1 MEKRCDLCGS
11 LIKTS
16 EQTIENCVRQAQR
29 LREERKEGGM
39 VQNFGRY
46 GAACIPEF
54 YEVLLDTLAEGE
66 KHCDTCIYIHF
77 K

>member
-29 LREERKEGGM
+29 LREERKECGM
-39 VQNFGRY
+39 VQNFGIY
-46 GAACIPEF
+46 CAACIPEF